1 MSSGITEEVT
11 RFVHVVIL
19 IAAPFLHSLE
29 YCVTLQCLPTVG
41 KQIPSHLRTMAIQ
54 RDLSD
59 QQDGSGCDANRGFRH
74 ASELGLPFCALER
87 TMKRGWPQKPPTL
100 QCEPQN
106 KGS

>member
-74 ASELGLPFCALER
+74 ASEAWLALLYSGTHHE
-87 TMKRGWPQKPPTL
+87 KRMAPEAPDPAV
-100 QCEPQN
+100 
-106 KGS
+106 